1 MSSERLPPIPRG
13 QLPLEFAHA
22 DSHEQAD
29 FVVAAGNR
37 LAFAHVTAWPDW
49 PGPLTLVSGPPKSG
63 KSHLARIFAA
73 RAHALVPGPGHLE
86 ELAREGGARPVVL
99 EDVDRQGY
107 DEAAL
112 FHLLNQ
118 SMRDRRALLMT
129 AREPIA
135 AWPYRT
141 DDVRSRARLAA
152 QFAIAPADDIQLTQ
166 MFAKLYADRQ
176 VSVDPRV
183 VSYMVRRMERSPEEV
198 VMLVELTDRLALAK
212 GTAITRGIAVEALTQ
227 RGVGQLEFD
236 LEGEDD
242 ERDG

>member
-1 MSSERLPPIPRG
+1 MSPIEPASAERG
-13 QLPLEFAHA
+13 QMVLDLGHRPSHA
-22 DSHEQAD
+22 EAD
-29 FVVAAGNR
+29 YIVGEGNEHAYHHVVAY
-37 LAFAHVTAWPDW
+37 PDW
-49 PGPLTLVSGPPKSG
+49 PGSLTLITGPAKAG
-63 KSHLARIFAA
+63 KSHLARIWAVRSGAA
-73 RAHALVPGPGHLE
+73 IAAPAQVDAL
-86 ELAREGGARPVVL
+86 AAKGGTQPLVV
-99 EDVDRQGY
+99 EDVDRLAYAEEG
-107 DEAAL
+107 L